1 MVCAQPQYEVQ
12 VQLPVEFQH
21 RVNQTNR
28 LADGTC
34 CESSETASNC
44 VTGCSNIRVV
54 LCVREEQHDRTDM
67 DSSNCPLG
75 LITAPLTR
83 DHLFT
88 FTARPGATNTT
99 TYPVSV
105 LYLFT
110 IHVIPYT
117 SAKVSRCIGQKY
129 HCSDRQQIVFVV

>member
-12 VQLPVEFQH
+12 VHLPVVFQY
-21 RVNQTNR
+21 RDNQTNR

-34 CESSETASNC
+34 CESSETAPNY

-83 DHLFT
+83 YDLFT

-110 IHVIPYT
+110 IDVLPLVYT
-117 SAKVSRCIGQKY
+117 SEQGLQVL
-129 HCSDRQQIVFVV
+129 

>member
-12 VQLPVEFQH
+12 VQLPVVFQY

-28 LADGTC
+28 LAGGC
-34 CESSETASNC
+34 CEPSETAPNC

-75 LITAPLTR
+75 AITAPLTR
-83 DHLFT
+83 NDLFT
-88 FTARPGATNTT
+88 FIARPGATDST

-110 IHVIPYT
+110 ID
-117 SAKVSRCIGQKY
+117 K
-129 HCSDRQQIVFVV
+129 